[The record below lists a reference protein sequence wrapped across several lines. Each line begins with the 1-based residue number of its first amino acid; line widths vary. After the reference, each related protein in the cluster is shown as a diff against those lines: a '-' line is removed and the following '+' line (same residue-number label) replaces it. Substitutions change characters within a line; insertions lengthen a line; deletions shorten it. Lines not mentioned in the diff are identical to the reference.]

1 MAIGIL
7 LAAGMG
13 TRMRPLTEITP
24 KPLLKVG
31 DTMLIETVIK
41 ALEAQGVSDIY
52 VITGYLAEQFDI
64 LPKQYTEVSLV
75 HNPEY
80 NIKNNLTSLYVAAD
94 KLRGEDC
101 FICEA
106 DLYIKNTNILSE
118 CLSKGIYPHLS
129 GYFGKLILGHSDDW
143 VFGLDESG
151 IITRVG
157 KTGTDAYNMV
167 GLSYI
172 KSSDSTILADEIV
185 KAYLTPETENLF
197 WDDVVNENLDKLKL
211 TVFPVG
217 SDDIYEV
224 DTPEELASL
233 QAE

>member
-13 TRMRPLTEITP
+13 TRMRPLTETTP
-24 KPLLKVG
+24 KPLLKAG

-41 ALEAQGVSDIY
+41 SLETQGVSDIY

-64 LPKQYTEVSLV
+64 LPKLYPKVSLI

-80 NIKNNLTSLYVAAD
+80 DIKNNLTSLYVVAD

-106 DLYIKNTNILSE
+106 DLYIKSTNILSE
-118 CLSKGIYPHLS
+118 CLSGGICPHLS
-129 GYFGKLILGHSDDW
+129 GYFGKLVPGHSDDW
-143 VFGLDESG
+143 VFDLDEAG

-167 GLSYI
+167 GLSFL
-172 KSSDSTILADEIV
+172 KKSDSTILADEII
-185 KAYLTPETENLF
+185 KAYQTPGTEEFF
-197 WDDVVNENLDKLKL
+197 WDDVVNRNLDKLKL

-233 QAE
+233 QA